1 MKDPRLTRLAENLIT
16 YSVQLQP
23 GEKILLEIT
32 GDAIP
37 LAAELVKKVYAAGGF
52 PFVKLSHP
60 NLTRELLK
68 EASAGQLQTMAEWD
82 RLPMSAMQAYIGI
95 RAGENIS
102 EFADLPGE
110 KLTLYQKEYIRPVH
124 MEVRVPCTKW
134 CILRYP
140 NASMAQLANMS
151 TEGFEDFYFNVCN
164 LDYAKLSKAMDPLV
178 ELMEAT
184 DRVRITGK
192 DTDLTFSIKGLPAIK
207 CDGHMNIPDG
217 EVFTAPVRESVN
229 GVITFNTPA
238 LYEGFTFE
246 GIRLEFRGGKIV
258 KATAN
263 DQKRLERI
271 LNTDEGAR
279 YTGEFALGLNP
290 YILNPM
296 KDTLFDEKINGSFH
310 FTPGSCY
317 DECDNSNKSA
327 IHWDLVFIQRPE
339 YGGGEIYFDD
349 RLIRKDGHFVLPA
362 LEPLNPEN
370 LV

>member
-1 MKDPRLTRLAENLIT
+1 MKDPRLAKLAENLIT

-23 GEKILLEIT
+23 GEKILLEII
-32 GDAIP
+32 GDAQP
-37 LAAELVKKVYAAGGF
+37 LAAELIKTVYTAGGL
-52 PFVKLSHP
+52 PFIKLAHP
-60 NLTRELLK
+60 SLNRELLK
-68 EASAGQLQTMAEWD
+68 KASAGQLQALAEWD
-82 RLPMSAMQAYIGI
+82 RLQMSAMQAYIGV
-95 RAGENIS
+95 RAGENTS

-110 KLTLYQKEYIRPVH
+110 KLSLYQKEYILPVH
-124 MEVRVPCTKW
+124 MEVRVPSTKW

-151 TEGFEDFYFNVCN
+151 IEGFEDFYFNVCN
-164 LDYAKLSKAMDPLV
+164 LDYAKFSKAMEPLV

-207 CDGHMNIPDG
+207 CDGHRNIPDG

-246 GIRLEFRGGKIV
+246 WIRLEFRDGRIV
-258 KATAN
+258 KAAAN

-271 LNTDEGAR
+271 LDTDEGAR
-279 YTGEFALGLNP
+279 YVGEFALGLNP

-296 KDTLFDEKINGSFH
+296 KDTLFDEKRNGRLH
-310 FTPGSCY
+310 FTPRYCY
-317 DECDNSNKSA
+317 NE
-327 IHWDLVFIQRPE
+327 
-339 YGGGEIYFDD
+339 
-349 RLIRKDGHFVLPA
+349 
-362 LEPLNPEN
+362 
-370 LV
+370 

>member
-1 MKDPRLTRLAENLIT
+1 
-16 YSVQLQP
+16 
-23 GEKILLEIT
+23 
-32 GDAIP
+32 
-37 LAAELVKKVYAAGGF
+37 
-52 PFVKLSHP
+52 
-60 NLTRELLK
+60 
-68 EASAGQLQTMAEWD
+68 
-82 RLPMSAMQAYIGI
+82 
-95 RAGENIS
+95 
-102 EFADLPGE
+102 
-110 KLTLYQKEYIRPVH
+110 
-124 MEVRVPCTKW
+124 MEVRVPSTKW

-140 NASMAQLANMS
+140 NPSMAQRANMS

-164 LDYAKLSKAMDPLV
+164 LDYAKLSKAMEPLV

-207 CDGHMNIPDG
+207 CDGHRNIPDG

-246 GIRLEFRGGKIV
+246 GIRLEFKDGKIV
-258 KATAN
+258 NATAN

-271 LNTDEGAR
+271 LDTDEGSR
-279 YTGEFALGLNP
+279 YAGEFSLGLNP

-296 KDTLFDEKINGSFH
+296 RDTLFDEKISGSLH

-317 DECDNSNKSA
+317 DECDNGNKSA

-339 YGGGEIYFDD
+339 FGGGEIYFDD
-349 RLIRKDGHFVLPA
+349 HLVRKDGRFVLPA
-362 LEPLNPEN
+362 LATLNPEN

>member
-151 TEGFEDFYFNVCN
+151 TEGFENFYFNVCN

-296 KDTLFDEKINGSFH
+296 KDTL
-310 FTPGSCY
+310 
-317 DECDNSNKSA
+317 
-327 IHWDLVFIQRPE
+327 LM
-339 YGGGEIYFDD
+339 
-349 RLIRKDGHFVLPA
+349 RK
-362 LEPLNPEN
+362 
-370 LV
+370 